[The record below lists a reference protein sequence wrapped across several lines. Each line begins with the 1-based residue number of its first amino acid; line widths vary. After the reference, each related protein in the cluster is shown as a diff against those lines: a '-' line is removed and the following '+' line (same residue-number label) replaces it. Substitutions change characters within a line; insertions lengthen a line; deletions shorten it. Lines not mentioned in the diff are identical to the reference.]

1 MALDYRA
8 TMLRAFQKELAM
20 RPATIKFAG
29 KEYSVTSFPKEQSK
43 NMTPSSYEERIPCN
57 LDMLATDFES
67 SGISVRSVI
76 SYQDKAHEVFSVTSD
91 PNLPFVTLATYLK
104 Q

>member
-1 MALDYRA
+1 MALDFRA
-8 TMLRAFQKELAM
+8 AMLRAFQKALTQW
-20 RPATIKFAG
+20 PATIKFAG
-29 KEYSVTSFPKEQSK
+29 KDYSVVSYPKEQSK

-57 LDMLATDFES
+57 FHMLSTDFEA

-91 PNLPFVTLATYLK
+91 PNLPFVTLTTYLK